1 MNTIEI
7 TAAAPITAAPLVESG
22 KKQYTVGA
30 SYSDK
35 LAIAELCQEFERPGT
50 GGKQVKMSEREA
62 IEAIYKVA
70 TDRRFSTVPVM
81 ESVEID
87 GEQIAVQAMDSDG
100 NLQFETKDLI
110 ADAWEEIKSRDYS
123 AAAKIKSPIDQINSL
138 AKSLKLSQEML
149 ETLLAAAKGL

>member
-1 MNTIEI
+1 MNTIEV
-7 TAAAPITAAPLVESG
+7 TAAPVITAAPLVESG

-30 SYSDK
+30 SYGDK

-87 GEQIAVQAMDSDG
+87 GEQIAVQSMDCDG
-100 NLQFETKDLI
+100 NLQFQTNDLI

-123 AAAKIKSPIDQINSL
+123 SAAKVKSPIDQINSL

>member
-7 TAAAPITAAPLVESG
+7 TAAPEFTAAPLVEAG

-30 SYSDK
+30 SYGDK

-50 GGKQVKMSEREA
+50 GGKTVKMSEREA
-62 IEAIYKVA
+62 IETLFKVA
-70 TDRRFSTVPVM
+70 TDRRFVTIPVM

-87 GEQIAVQAMDSDG
+87 GELFEVQAMDCDG

-110 ADAWEEIKSRDYS
+110 STAWEEIKARDYS

-138 AKSLKLSQEML
+138 AKSLKLSQDML
-149 ETLLAAAKGL
+149 ESLLAAAKGL

>member
-1 MNTIEI
+1 MNTIEV

-22 KKQYTVGA
+22 KKQYTIGA
-30 SYSDK
+30 SYGDK

-50 GGKQVKMSEREA
+50 GGKQVKMSEKEA
-62 IEAIYKVA
+62 IEALYKVA

-87 GEQIAVQAMDSDG
+87 GELFEVQAMDCDG
-100 NLQFETKDLI
+100 NLQFQTNDLI
-110 ADAWEEIKSRDYS
+110 ADAWEEIKARDYS
-123 AAAKIKSPIDQINSL
+123 AAKVKSPIDQINSL

-149 ETLLAAAKGL
+149 ESLLAAAKGL

>member
-7 TAAAPITAAPLVESG
+7 TAATPITAAPLVESG
-22 KKQYTVGA
+22 KKQYTIGA
-30 SYSDK
+30 SYGDK

-50 GGKQVKMSEREA
+50 GGKTVKMSEREA
-62 IEAIYKVA
+62 IETLFKVA
-70 TDRRFSTVPVM
+70 TDRRFVTIPAM

-87 GEQIAVQAMDSDG
+87 GEQIAVQSMDCDG

-123 AAAKIKSPIDQINSL
+123 AAKIKSPIDQINSL